1 MNITQNYNEE
11 GIHIKMYDFQRAI
24 QIKSGRDTLI
34 CNWAR
39 GLGKTFTMMSTILEE
54 RPYSVLYFR
63 FQNDGLKTL
72 NDKYREIT
80 KMFDNV
86 KSCIKEYNY
95 SKEKIEIVYSNNQRT
110 TIYNWYMLP
119 IEYGVRQFDY
129 IIYDDLLPSPLKDIY
144 TNKTLSF
151 VTINNYDNHLE
162 KMFGDKTVIVLNE
175 DYSTGLNCELFSEV
189 VIEKIKEDY
198 SKTNI
203 WFNDFDLLSKPIENK
218 KEVINLS
225 TNRKYELYQSY
236 AIDNPSKRFIIDS
249 LIGLEEEYDNIDKTK
264 DTVLTRKNLLDMIIQ
279 LTKELER

>member
-1 MNITQNYNEE
+1 
-11 GIHIKMYDFQRAI
+11 MYDFQRAI

-34 CNWAR
+34 CNWAK
-39 GLGKTFTMMSTILEE
+39 GLGATFTIMSTILEE
-54 RPYSVLYFR
+54 RPFSVLYFR

-72 NDKYREIT
+72 NEKYHEII
-80 KMFDNV
+80 KLFDNL
-86 KSCIKEYNY
+86 KSIIREYNY
-95 SKEKIEIVYSNNQRT
+95 SKEKIEIIYSNGQKT
-110 TIYNWYMLP
+110 TIHNWYMLP

-129 IIYDDLLPSPLKDIY
+129 IIYDGLLPSPLRDIH
-144 TNKTLSF
+144 TNRTLSF
-151 VTINNYDNHLE
+151 VTINNYNNHLE

-175 DYSTGLNCELFSEV
+175 DYTTGMNCGLFSKNM
-189 VIEKIKEDY
+189 IEKIKEDY
-198 SKTNI
+198 SKSDI
-203 WFNDFDLLSKPIENK
+203 WFNNFDLLSKPPENK

-236 AIDNPSKRFIIDS
+236 AVDNPSKRFIIDS